1 MKRFFMYLG
10 TGIMVLASVSCKH
23 ETREQKMT
31 LPLIKTVAVGSLNSI
46 DRVEYMGIIGSEQ
59 EASISFKVSGQL
71 ENLPFR
77 EGVRVSKGSVL
88 ASLDRHD
95 FEVQYNAAKAVY
107 EQSNKEAERIRTLYE
122 AKTVSPNDYEKVMAA
137 NTVAKAKY
145 NTAKDA
151 LEYTEIKAPF
161 DGFISGVF
169 KNEGEVVSAGLPV
182 LYLKSDNEY
191 YVEINMA
198 IKDFKRLEFLRSAR
212 LDIGGSSVEL
222 KLRTQSR
229 NTTSGQLYRV
239 SFNVPKKFSSLLMA
253 GMNVSVAL
261 DFSKEETSVS
271 IPATALF
278 YKDGFPCVWKINDD
292 KVHCIPLKI
301 GGIEKERVL
310 VSGLQPGD
318 RIAVTGTHSLSEGT
332 SVEEMEDTSE
342 TNIGGML

>member
-23 ETREQKMT
+23 ETGEQKMT

-107 EQSNKEAERIRTLYE
+107 EQSNKETERIRTLYE

-191 YVEINMA
+191 YVEI
-198 IKDFKRLEFLRSAR
+198 
-212 LDIGGSSVEL
+212 
-222 KLRTQSR
+222 RTS
-229 NTTSGQLYRV
+229 NV
-239 SFNVPKKFSSLLMA
+239 WSFY
-253 GMNVSVAL
+253 AL
-261 DFSKEETSVS
+261 QDL
-271 IPATALF
+271 I
-278 YKDGFPCVWKINDD
+278 
-292 KVHCIPLKI
+292 
-301 GGIEKERVL
+301 
-310 VSGLQPGD
+310 
-318 RIAVTGTHSLSEGT
+318 
-332 SVEEMEDTSE
+332 
-342 TNIGGML
+342 

>member
-23 ETREQKMT
+23 ETGEQKMT

-107 EQSNKEAERIRTLYE
+107 EQSNKETERIRTLYE

-145 NTAKDA
+145 NTARMLLNIQKLRLLLTD
-151 LEYTEIKAPF
+151 
-161 DGFISGVF
+161 
-169 KNEGEVVSAGLPV
+169 
-182 LYLKSDNEY
+182 LYLAYSRMRVRWSQQDC
-191 YVEINMA
+191 
-198 IKDFKRLEFLRSAR
+198 RSF
-212 LDIGGSSVEL
+212 I
-222 KLRTQSR
+222 
-229 NTTSGQLYRV
+229 
-239 SFNVPKKFSSLLMA
+239 
-253 GMNVSVAL
+253 
-261 DFSKEETSVS
+261 
-271 IPATALF
+271 
-278 YKDGFPCVWKINDD
+278 
-292 KVHCIPLKI
+292 
-301 GGIEKERVL
+301 
-310 VSGLQPGD
+310 
-318 RIAVTGTHSLSEGT
+318 
-332 SVEEMEDTSE
+332 
-342 TNIGGML
+342 

>member
-1 MKRFFMYLG
+1 M
-10 TGIMVLASVSCKH
+10 
-23 ETREQKMT
+23 
-31 LPLIKTVAVGSLNSI
+31 
-46 DRVEYMGIIGSEQ
+46 
-59 EASISFKVSGQL
+59 
-71 ENLPFR
+71 
-77 EGVRVSKGSVL
+77 
-88 ASLDRHD
+88 
-95 FEVQYNAAKAVY
+95 QYNAAKAVY
-107 EQSNKEAERIRTLYE
+107 EQSNKETERIRTLYE